1 MENCSLYDPNPK
13 CLYETRRQAV
23 DTSTPCTRSKKTT
36 QLTHRVVS
44 AAGHVA
50 HDHIG
55 DWQDLP
61 VFRLLDEDGHSPGH
75 QLAVVLYPLRPGDEL
90 PVRVVSCSD
99 QSQRSAAAAAEHHAL
114 R

>member
-1 MENCSLYDPNPK
+1 MSVQDTKTAADASHTLHTQQEN
-13 CLYETRRQAV
+13 RAA
-23 DTSTPCTRSKKTT
+23 
-36 QLTHRVVS
+36 HRVVS

-50 HDHIG
+50 HDHVG

-75 QLAVVLYPLRPGDEL
+75 QLAVILYPLCPGDEL

-99 QSQRSAAAAAEHHAL
+99 QSQRSAAAAAEHRAL